1 MRKCQ
6 FRPYPFDL
14 KRLHRLSLLTCTAQR
29 TGNTVEEER
38 RVGDERLRTF
48 MTNDQLEAIK
58 RMSVWEITKK
68 YLPMKNAGMIDK
80 RTYDFL
86 ISLANT
92 SPEAQNGLE
101 TNENVLSEE
110 TTHDDEMAGRT
121 QKERL
126 LGLLKDKEW
135 HSTVEIMEKVYG
147 DDRLGLAR
155 VGARVYDLKKDGYH
169 IESERLKDSVWQYRL
184 L

>member
-1 MRKCQ
+1 
-6 FRPYPFDL
+6 
-14 KRLHRLSLLTCTAQR
+14 
-29 TGNTVEEER
+29 
-38 RVGDERLRTF
+38 
-48 MTNDQLEAIK
+48 MTSDQLEAIK

-68 YLPMKNAGMIDK
+68 YLPMKNAGAITK
-80 RTYDFL
+80 AQYDFL

-101 TNENVLSEE
+101 ANETVLSDE
-110 TTHDDEMAGRT
+110 TTHDDEVAGRS

-147 DDRLGLAR
+147 SERYGLSR
-155 VGARVYDLKKDGYH
+155 VGARIYDLKKDGYQ